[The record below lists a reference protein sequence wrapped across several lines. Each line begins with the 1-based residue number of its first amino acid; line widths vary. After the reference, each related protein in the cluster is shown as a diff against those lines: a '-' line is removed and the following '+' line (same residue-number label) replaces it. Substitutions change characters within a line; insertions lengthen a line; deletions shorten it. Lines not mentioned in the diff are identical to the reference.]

1 MPASKLLTAFVMFLI
16 SNWSVQLSAK
26 PQSNEQVTEKA
37 QNVTVIP
44 AITKAW
50 QTAELFSRGTGIVAK
65 VNAEVGDEVS
75 EGDALVIMDD
85 PTLHAE
91 LSILQAELKEVKAE
105 LKLHQLD
112 LKRADRLLEDN
123 LVSISDGDRLRAEV
137 DKSDAVIE
145 AIKAKIYRK
154 KIQLDFL
161 IIRAPFDGF
170 VTNRNI
176 EQGDLVMSDNK
187 AGRALLEVA
196 HLSKL
201 RVQYRIPQGLFHK
214 LSKCY
219 SVYFSSKNYVQ
230 TLHATVDL
238 ISPNIDGTFGTVLM
252 ESWVDNENLK
262 LPSGL
267 RGEVEIKLTESSYV
281 SKC

>member
-85 PTLHAE
+85 PTLHAD

-187 AGRALLEVA
+187 AGRALLEVC
-196 HLSKL
+196 LLYTYPSP
-201 RVQYRIPQGLFHK
+201 RDRTRSRMP
-214 LSKCY
+214 
-219 SVYFSSKNYVQ
+219 SS
-230 TLHATVDL
+230 A
-238 ISPNIDGTFGTVLM
+238 
-252 ESWVDNENLK
+252 
-262 LPSGL
+262 
-267 RGEVEIKLTESSYV
+267 
-281 SKC
+281 

>member
-145 AIKAKIYRK
+145 AIKAKI
-154 KIQLDFL
+154 
-161 IIRAPFDGF
+161 RAPFDGF